1 MKHIKR
7 EFRYI
12 RYRIC
17 RNIYYADHCPKDC
30 RKNPREIAKNLAGM
44 ALIGVMGFLMACLFV
59 LMA

>member
-1 MKHIKR
+1 MEKLFK
-7 EFRYI
+7 YI

-17 RNIYYADHCPKDC
+17 RNIYYADQCPKDC

-44 ALIGVMGFLMACLFV
+44 ALLCVMGFFMACLFV